1 MALPAHDTNFC
12 DVPIVSTPPLRSN
25 IILTMP
31 RATDYTIAS
40 RTGMNSGP
48 ETCSSPMWGQSPVN
62 SDRDGRRATRTGS
75 QLILAVPVGAI
86 EMSAHLELNRRTH
99 TRRRS
104 YRSPPRTSASTV
116 APARGMRWT
125 LREPDDPP
133 LTMDSSLRLP
143 VPPRGQCRPNP
154 MTPSS
159 PSRHGRSRC
168 APRANVQSRSRSR
181 WRARGIRSGR

>member
-1 MALPAHDTNFC
+1 MGLPGHDTNFC

-25 IILTMP
+25 IILTMR
-31 RATDYTIAS
+31 RATDYTTAS

-48 ETCSSPMWGQSPVN
+48 ETCSSPAPGQSPVN
-62 SDRDGRRATRTGS
+62 ADRDGRRTTRTGS

-116 APARGMRWT
+116 APARGIGWT

-133 LTMDSSLRLP
+133 LTMDSSPRPL
-143 VPPRGQCRPNP
+143 VPPPVACRPNP
-154 MTPSS
+154 TTPSR
-159 PSRHGRSRC
+159 PSAHGHSRC
-168 APRANVQSRSRSR
+168 APRASARSRSRSR
-181 WRARGIRSGR
+181 WRVRGIRSGR

>member
-1 MALPAHDTNFC
+1 MGLPGHDTNFC

-25 IILTMP
+25 IILTMR

-48 ETCSSPMWGQSPVN
+48 ETCSSPASGQSPVN
-62 SDRDGRRATRTGS
+62 ADRDGRRATRTGS

-116 APARGMRWT
+116 APARGIRWT
-125 LREPDDPP
+125 LPEPDDPP
-133 LTMDSSLRLP
+133 LTMDSSPRPL
-143 VPPRGQCRPNP
+143 VPPPVACRPNP
-154 MTPSS
+154 TTPSR
-159 PSRHGRSRC
+159 PSAHGHSRC
-168 APRANVQSRSRSR
+168 APRASARSRSRSR
-181 WRARGIRSGR
+181 WQARGIRSG